1 MLFWKHF
8 EKCTSMFSEDFT
20 QDNRRLCQRA
30 SDEAFEERKWLEG
43 EKGRFG
49 GEAVVGK
56 LERQQI
62 TVSGLREGERSQED
76 VWGVVFLL
84 SYVRPLEYKQMGF
97 GTRDKVYHKESRE
110 HFCGIMQHGFH
121 PLGTSENMALCLQ
134 LPLGWHISS
143 PPCLEEQEGGKR
155 SRHKAGNQL
164 VSSTSMKPTPR
175 RLLGRIGLGFNN
187 GL

>member
-1 MLFWKHF
+1 
-8 EKCTSMFSEDFT
+8 MFSEDFT

-76 VWGVVFLL
+76 V
-84 SYVRPLEYKQMGF
+84 
-97 GTRDKVYHKESRE
+97 
-110 HFCGIMQHGFH
+110 
-121 PLGTSENMALCLQ
+121 
-134 LPLGWHISS
+134 
-143 PPCLEEQEGGKR
+143 
-155 SRHKAGNQL
+155 
-164 VSSTSMKPTPR
+164 
-175 RLLGRIGLGFNN
+175 
-187 GL
+187 